1 MVVKMD
7 VALIANPQ
15 CPILDFMESD
25 LRRKLG
31 ARLLTERIQ
40 VKNWNEL
47 KAARAAGIQP
57 QTVRRIERAKN
68 YEMDSLEKYAVA
80 LGRPL
85 VEWLRDILLETQH
98 AK

>member
-1 MVVKMD
+1 MVASVE
-7 VALIANPQ
+7 VTHTLSCAG
-15 CPILDFMESD
+15 PIVGAVENE

-47 KAARAAGIQP
+47 TAARAAGIQP
-57 QTVRRIERAKN
+57 KTIRRIERGMN
-68 YEMDSLEKYAVA
+68 YEIASLEKYAEA

-85 VEWLRDILLETQH
+85 QEWLRDILMEMPL
-98 AK
+98 K